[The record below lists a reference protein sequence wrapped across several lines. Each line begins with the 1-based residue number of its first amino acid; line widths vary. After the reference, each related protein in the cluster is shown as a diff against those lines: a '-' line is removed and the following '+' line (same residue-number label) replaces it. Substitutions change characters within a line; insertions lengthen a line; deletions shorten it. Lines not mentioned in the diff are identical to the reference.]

1 MAKKISA
8 HGVFWGEEIVD
19 PILKSKK
26 RVSA

>member
-8 HGVFWGEEIVD
+8 HGVFWGEEIVT
-19 PILKSKK
+19 PISKPKK